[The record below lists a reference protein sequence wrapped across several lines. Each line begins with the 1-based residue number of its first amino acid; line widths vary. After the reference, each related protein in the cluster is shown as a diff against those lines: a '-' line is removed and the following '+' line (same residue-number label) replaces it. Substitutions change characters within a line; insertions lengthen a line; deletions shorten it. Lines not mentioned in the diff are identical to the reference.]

1 MSGRLFSVEEIKNY
15 LIRQDSLGDAVYF
28 LSEDRIIEANEIED
42 RGEDEEDDDY

>member
-28 LSEDRIIEANEIED
+28 LSEERIVEANEIDE
-42 RGEDEEDDDY
+42 REDEEDDDH

>member
-28 LSEDRIIEANEIED
+28 LSEERIIEANEIDE
-42 RGEDEEDDDY
+42 REDEEDDDY

>member
-28 LSEDRIIEANEIED
+28 LSEERIIEANEIDE
-42 RGEDEEDDDY
+42 REDEEDD